1 MTAPSLR
8 RAQLQIHFCVLL
20 WGVTAVIGK
29 LITMPALPLV
39 WWRMLLVVVILA
51 LLPRVWRGLRALSKN
66 AALAYT
72 GIGALVALH
81 WLTFYSA
88 IKLANA
94 SIAATCIALAPA
106 FTAVLEPWIAKRPFN
121 TRELVLAVAVVPGVI
136 LVAGGVPKG
145 MHAGLLIGT
154 LSALLVSMF
163 GSLNKRMATAADP
176 LTVTALEL
184 AAGTLTLTVMAP
196 LLPLLLSASDGK
208 LLSLPSLHDGVLLLI
223 LALACTLLPFA
234 LSLVAL
240 RRLSAY
246 SVQMITNL
254 EPVYAIV
261 LAAVF
266 LGEMHELTPMFYLG
280 VVTILS
286 VVFLQGILERRK
298 STMASHT
305 G

>member
-39 WWRMLLVVVILA
+39 WWRMLLVVVTLA
-51 LLPRVWRGLRALSKN
+51 LLPRVWRGLRALSKT

-106 FTAVLEPWIAKRPFN
+106 FTAVLEPWIAKRRFN
-121 TRELVLAVAVVPGVI
+121 ARELVLAVAVVPGVI

-145 MHAGLLIGT
+145 MHTGLLIGT

-163 GSLNKRMATAADP
+163 GSLNKRMVTAADP

-196 LLPLLLSASDGK
+196 LLPLLLPASDAR
-208 LLSLPSLHDGVLLLI
+208 LLAPPNLHDGILLLI

-254 EPVYAIV
+254 EPLYAIV

-280 VVTILS
+280 VATILS

-298 STMASHT
+298 SKSASHT